1 MLPSLVSTNGY
12 AIQVGSPLLGLLEGL
27 PDPQNSHASIMVRF
41 AADCRT
47 AMNEITAELEDK
59 LGPGTADLALRIGL
73 HSGAVTAGVLRY
85 DRKLNYLRWS
95 D

>member
-1 MLPSLVSTNGY
+1 LHS
-12 AIQVGSPLLGLLEGL
+12 GL
-27 PDPQNSHASIMVRF
+27 PDPQKSHASIMVRF

-47 AMNEITAELEDK
+47 AMNEITAELESK

-85 DRKLNYLRWS
+85 DRNLNYLCWF